1 MKRFDAL
8 ITTQKTP
15 ALCKKMV
22 IFEKWSFWAIFLD
35 FFPKWDFTESW
46 GFFAL

>member
-15 ALCKKMV
+15 ALYKVQFQTPGTGGQTMENEGWFV
-22 IFEKWSFWAIFLD
+22 M
-35 FFPKWDFTESW
+35 T
-46 GFFAL
+46 

>member
-15 ALCKKMV
+15 ALCKVQLQTPGTGGKTMLLV
-22 IFEKWSFWAIFLD
+22 KKKNVGWFVM
-35 FFPKWDFTESW
+35 T
-46 GFFAL
+46 